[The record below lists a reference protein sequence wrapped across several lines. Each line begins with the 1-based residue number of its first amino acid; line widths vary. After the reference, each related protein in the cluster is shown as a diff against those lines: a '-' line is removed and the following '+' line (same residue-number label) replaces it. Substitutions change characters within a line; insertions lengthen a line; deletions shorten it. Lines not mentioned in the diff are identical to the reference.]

1 MDTMNILWRNVKWR
15 FENPISIVL
24 TIIQPLIWLILY
36 STIAGRSM
44 QNIFGGSYTAFI
56 LPGIMVLVTLACCSS
71 GGYLNFIMKSKGSFY
86 RILIAPVKR
95 SSIVLG
101 QLLEAVL
108 LSFLEAAI
116 ILILSKFLSVH
127 IASGFIGLLLM
138 LPLIFLTAFFM
149 SGLSYAISLCLP
161 NEAIYETIM
170 NLIVLSIFFTS
181 TALFPMD
188 SISGCLK
195 IAVMVNPFT
204 HIINCL
210 RNLILET
217 AIDWHSFL
225 LVVCLFIVLC
235 CCSFALALLR
245 LKIETT
251 N

>member
-1 MDTMNILWRNVKWR
+1 MGTMNILWRNMKWR
-15 FENPISIVL
+15 FQNPVSIVL
-24 TIIQPLIWLILY
+24 TVIQPLIWLALY
-36 STIAGRSM
+36 SAIASQSM
-44 QNIFGGSYTAFI
+44 QNVSGGNYTAFI

-101 QLLEAVL
+101 QILEAVL
-108 LSFLEAAI
+108 LSFIEVI
-116 ILILSKFLSVH
+116 IMLVLAFFLSVH
-127 IASGFIGLLLM
+127 IATGFTGLLLM
-138 LPLIFLTAFFM
+138 LPIIFLTAFLM

-188 SISGCLK
+188 NISGGLK
-195 IAVMVNPFT
+195 IAVMINPFT

-210 RNLILET
+210 RDLILGT
-217 AIDWHSFL
+217 SIDWRSL
-225 LVVCLFIVLC
+225 LFVIAQFICLC
-235 CCSFALALLR
+235 CGSFALAIWR
-245 LKIETT
+245 LKKETAQ
-251 N
+251 